1 MGIGGISIWQI
12 LIVLILILLLFGGT
26 KRIKSLGSDLAKTI
40 KSFRK
45 TMDEEDKDNN
55 YLMFD
60 IGFFELLLVLLVGLV
75 VLGPKRLPEAIKSI
89 SKSLLWIKKQANRS
103 KQEMGK
109 AFGLNEIY
117 QDSRNEEILK
127 DLEDSNK

>member
-1 MGIGGISIWQI
+1 
-12 LIVLILILLLFGGT
+12 
-26 KRIKSLGSDLAKTI
+26 
-40 KSFRK
+40 
-45 TMDEEDKDNN
+45 
-55 YLMFD
+55 MFD
-60 IGFFELLLVLLVGLV
+60 IGFFELLFVLLVGLV
-75 VLGPKRLPEAIKSI
+75 VLGPNRLPEAIKSI
-89 SKSLLWIKKQANRS
+89 SRSLLWIKKQVNRS

>member
-1 MGIGGISIWQI
+1 
-12 LIVLILILLLFGGT
+12 
-26 KRIKSLGSDLAKTI
+26 
-40 KSFRK
+40 
-45 TMDEEDKDNN
+45 
-55 YLMFD
+55 MFD

-75 VLGPKRLPEAIKSI
+75 VMGPKRLPEAIKSI
-89 SKSLLWIKKQANRS
+89 SRSLLWIKKQTNRS
-103 KQEMGK
+103 KQEIGK

>member
-1 MGIGGISIWQI
+1 
-12 LIVLILILLLFGGT
+12 
-26 KRIKSLGSDLAKTI
+26 
-40 KSFRK
+40 
-45 TMDEEDKDNN
+45 
-55 YLMFD
+55 MFD

-89 SKSLLWIKKQANRS
+89 SRSLLWLKKQVNRS
-103 KQEMGK
+103 KQEIGK

-127 DLEDSNK
+127 DLKDSNK

>member
-1 MGIGGISIWQI
+1 
-12 LIVLILILLLFGGT
+12 
-26 KRIKSLGSDLAKTI
+26 
-40 KSFRK
+40 
-45 TMDEEDKDNN
+45 
-55 YLMFD
+55 MFD

-89 SKSLLWIKKQANRS
+89 SRSLLWIKKQVNRS
-103 KQEMGK
+103 KQEIGK

-127 DLEDSNK
+127 DLKDSNK

>member
-1 MGIGGISIWQI
+1 
-12 LIVLILILLLFGGT
+12 
-26 KRIKSLGSDLAKTI
+26 
-40 KSFRK
+40 
-45 TMDEEDKDNN
+45 
-55 YLMFD
+55 MFD
-60 IGFFELLLVLLVGLV
+60 IGFFELLFVLLVGLV
-75 VLGPKRLPEAIKSI
+75 VLGPNRLPEAIKSI
-89 SKSLLWIKKQANRS
+89 SRSLLWIKRQANRS

>member
-1 MGIGGISIWQI
+1 
-12 LIVLILILLLFGGT
+12 
-26 KRIKSLGSDLAKTI
+26 
-40 KSFRK
+40 
-45 TMDEEDKDNN
+45 
-55 YLMFD
+55 MFD

-89 SKSLLWIKKQANRS
+89 SRSLLWIKKQANRS
-103 KQEMGK
+103 KQEMAK

>member
-1 MGIGGISIWQI
+1 
-12 LIVLILILLLFGGT
+12 
-26 KRIKSLGSDLAKTI
+26 
-40 KSFRK
+40 
-45 TMDEEDKDNN
+45 
-55 YLMFD
+55 MFD

-89 SKSLLWIKKQANRS
+89 SRSLLWVKKQVNRS

-127 DLEDSNK
+127 DLKDSNK

>member
-1 MGIGGISIWQI
+1 
-12 LIVLILILLLFGGT
+12 
-26 KRIKSLGSDLAKTI
+26 
-40 KSFRK
+40 
-45 TMDEEDKDNN
+45 
-55 YLMFD
+55 MFD

-89 SKSLLWIKKQANRS
+89 SRSLLWIKKQVNRS

-127 DLEDSNK
+127 DLKDSNK

>member
-1 MGIGGISIWQI
+1 
-12 LIVLILILLLFGGT
+12 
-26 KRIKSLGSDLAKTI
+26 
-40 KSFRK
+40 
-45 TMDEEDKDNN
+45 
-55 YLMFD
+55 MFD

-89 SKSLLWIKKQANRS
+89 SRSLLWIKKQVNRS

-127 DLEDSNK
+127 DLEDSDK

>member
-1 MGIGGISIWQI
+1 
-12 LIVLILILLLFGGT
+12 
-26 KRIKSLGSDLAKTI
+26 
-40 KSFRK
+40 
-45 TMDEEDKDNN
+45 
-55 YLMFD
+55 MFD

-89 SKSLLWIKKQANRS
+89 SRSLLWIKKQMNRS
-103 KQEMGK
+103 KQEIGK

>member
-1 MGIGGISIWQI
+1 
-12 LIVLILILLLFGGT
+12 
-26 KRIKSLGSDLAKTI
+26 
-40 KSFRK
+40 
-45 TMDEEDKDNN
+45 
-55 YLMFD
+55 MFD
-60 IGFFELLLVLLVGLV
+60 IGFFELLFVLLVGLV
-75 VLGPKRLPEAIKSI
+75 VLGPNRLPEAIKSI
-89 SKSLLWIKKQANRS
+89 SRSLLWIKKQANRS

>member
-1 MGIGGISIWQI
+1 
-12 LIVLILILLLFGGT
+12 
-26 KRIKSLGSDLAKTI
+26 
-40 KSFRK
+40 
-45 TMDEEDKDNN
+45 
-55 YLMFD
+55 MFD

-75 VLGPKRLPEAIKSI
+75 LLGPRRLPEAIRSI

>member
-1 MGIGGISIWQI
+1 
-12 LIVLILILLLFGGT
+12 
-26 KRIKSLGSDLAKTI
+26 
-40 KSFRK
+40 
-45 TMDEEDKDNN
+45 
-55 YLMFD
+55 MFD

-75 VLGPKRLPEAIKSI
+75 VLGPKRLPEAVKSI
-89 SKSLLWIKKQANRS
+89 SRSLLWIKKQVNRS

>member
-1 MGIGGISIWQI
+1 
-12 LIVLILILLLFGGT
+12 
-26 KRIKSLGSDLAKTI
+26 
-40 KSFRK
+40 
-45 TMDEEDKDNN
+45 
-55 YLMFD
+55 MFD

-75 VLGPKRLPEAIKSI
+75 VLGPNRLPEAIKSI
-89 SKSLLWIKKQANRS
+89 SRSLLWIKRQANRS

>member
-1 MGIGGISIWQI
+1 
-12 LIVLILILLLFGGT
+12 
-26 KRIKSLGSDLAKTI
+26 
-40 KSFRK
+40 
-45 TMDEEDKDNN
+45 
-55 YLMFD
+55 MFD

-89 SKSLLWIKKQANRS
+89 SRSLLWIKKQVNRS
-103 KQEMGK
+103 KQEMAK

>member
-1 MGIGGISIWQI
+1 
-12 LIVLILILLLFGGT
+12 
-26 KRIKSLGSDLAKTI
+26 
-40 KSFRK
+40 
-45 TMDEEDKDNN
+45 
-55 YLMFD
+55 MFD

-89 SKSLLWIKKQANRS
+89 SRSLLWIKKQVNRS
-103 KQEMGK
+103 KQEIGK